1 MEYQGIMVKRIAVG
15 VISDHNAPSENWFP
29 GDGNSTLPDVKE
41 LLDMLQYAEHR
52 LIGRPVSIIIAVVYE
67 APEVIG
73 KQLNRRTPHRIDQRV
88 KLDVLLGQVLA
99 DCVEDA
105 RVQTQS
111 EGGE

>member
-1 MEYQGIMVKRIAVG
+1 M
-15 VISDHNAPSENWFP
+15 
-29 GDGNSTLPDVKE
+29 
-41 LLDMLQYAEHR
+41 
-52 LIGRPVSIIIAVVYE
+52 VYE